1 MGVLYRHLRHST
13 PVEVFVCDSV
23 AKFSVRQSVLIFY
36 SSVKGEKVM
45 FITGLYNYTLSTPSG
60 DYISVQSTEGVFD
73 VLRENE
79 GCQFIS
85 KTLIGYQSCAMAD

>member
-1 MGVLYRHLRHST
+1 MRILCRHLRHST
-13 PVEVFVCDSV
+13 LSV
-23 AKFSVRQSVLIFY
+23 IILALRAEIFCEAISPHLSVI
-36 SSVKGEKVM
+36 SVKGEKVR
-45 FITGLYNYTLSTPSG
+45 FITGLYNYTLSTPEG
-60 DYISVQSTEGVFD
+60 TYISVQSTEGVFD

>member
-1 MGVLYRHLRHST
+1 MSHAPRRGEILFEGFFPHLS
-13 PVEVFVCDSV
+13 F
-23 AKFSVRQSVLIFY
+23 I
-36 SSVKGEKVM
+36 SVKGEKVM

-60 DYISVQSTEGVFD
+60 EFISVQSTEGVFD

>member
-1 MGVLYRHLRHST
+1 MYLALRA
-13 PVEVFVCDSV
+13 E
-23 AKFSVRQSVLIFY
+23 IFCEAIY
-36 SSVKGEKVM
+36 PHILFISVKGEKVM

-60 DYISVQSTEGVFD
+60 EFISVQSTEGVFD
-73 VLRENE
+73 VLREND

>member
-1 MGVLYRHLRHST
+1 
-13 PVEVFVCDSV
+13 
-23 AKFSVRQSVLIFY
+23 
-36 SSVKGEKVM
+36 M

-60 DYISVQSTEGVFD
+60 EFISIQSTEGVFD

-85 KTLIGYQSCAMAD
+85 KTLIAYQSCGIAD

>member
-1 MGVLYRHLRHST
+1 
-13 PVEVFVCDSV
+13 
-23 AKFSVRQSVLIFY
+23 
-36 SSVKGEKVM
+36 M

-85 KTLIGYQSCAMAD
+85 KTLIGYQSCTMAD